1 MKESLQKALD
11 TGDVGKVPSFFLG
24 RLFRK
29 LLIEMHVGPTRW
41 AELAGVYREP
51 GFTGTRKQEN
61 DTKRRLM
68 ANLAKPNISVRNF
81 LPAMRF
87 LRVKSFK
94 LTLEV
99 EFHNAPSVSVSDTVN
114 VGYGEHHTT
123 H

>member
-11 TGDVGKVPSFFLG
+11 TGDVGRVPSFFLG

-29 LLIEMHVGPTRW
+29 LLIEMHVGPSKW
-41 AELAGVYREP
+41 KELMGVYHEP
-51 GFTGTRKQEN
+51 GMTRKQEN
-61 DTKRRLM
+61 DSKRRLGE
-68 ANLAKPNISVRNF
+68 NLAKPNISVRNF
-81 LPAMRF
+81 IPAMRF

-94 LTLEV
+94 LTLDV
-99 EFHNAPSVSVSDTVN
+99 EFHNAPSITVSDTIN